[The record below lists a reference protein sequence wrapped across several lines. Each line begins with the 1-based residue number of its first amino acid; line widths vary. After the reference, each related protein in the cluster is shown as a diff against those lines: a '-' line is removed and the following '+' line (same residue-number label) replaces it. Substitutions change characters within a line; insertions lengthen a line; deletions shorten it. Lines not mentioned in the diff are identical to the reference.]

1 MLFRWNNEEEK
12 MGQFDAPISK
22 QNPAPGDAAKIIR
35 DVLAGHLNAGYILEF
50 YDSKGKN
57 QESTARKIASQLKS
71 YLDNNSDNRIYVALV
86 LYNPVAEPTVW
97 G

>member
-50 YDSKGKN
+50 YFTTVKEKIKN
-57 QESTARKIASQLKS
+57 LR
-71 YLDNNSDNRIYVALV
+71 LV
-86 LYNPVAEPTVW
+86 K
-97 G
+97 